1 MYINS
6 CFIGNME
13 MWYIVFFYM
22 RVYLF
27 YDILFIYGYISIKGY
42 IFDIVFE
49 MLFLCFKII
58 SINVNEFRK

>member
-1 MYINS
+1 
-6 CFIGNME
+6 
-13 MWYIVFFYM
+13 M

-58 SINVNEFRK
+58 SINVNEFRKWYFIINVIFNLLI

>member
-1 MYINS
+1 
-6 CFIGNME
+6 
-13 MWYIVFFYM
+13 M

-27 YDILFIYGYISIKGY
+27 YDIVFIYGYISIKGY